1 MSERSITRWA
11 TEQLVGQLDGLELCG
26 GVRVQWQPGGWVS
39 GEVTVGERKGKLY
52 PIYSLEMEA
61 PWACEGCAGKLHLPD
76 LSLEM
81 LDDLEVTAWRT
92 LCRRRTPCTACVCC
106 AHAVSMRPARRAG
119 GRACDPGH
127 PLRRCRGAA
136 RVVGDSAP

>member
-1 MSERSITRWA
+1 MFADGVSGDGVYGAGLRMSERSITRWA

-92 LCRRRTPCTACVCC
+92 PCRRRVSHCVCVLCTCREHATC
-106 AHAVSMRPARRAG
+106 AAG
-119 GRACDPGH
+119 RWPCM
-127 PLRRCRGAA
+127 
-136 RVVGDSAP
+136 